1 MTKDDFLE
9 GRVPTGRGP
18 YECELFSMRTT
29 EEADGVLPGQF
40 TRANRRVLSLRELY
54 GRVKNDPA
62 VAEDNEAI
70 AHLLYVSN
78 DV

>member
-40 TRANRRVLSLRELY
+40 TCTNRRVLSLCELD
-54 GRVKNDPA
+54 GRVKNDSPIT
-62 VAEDNEAI
+62 EDNEPI
-70 AHLLYVSN
+70 ADLLYVSN